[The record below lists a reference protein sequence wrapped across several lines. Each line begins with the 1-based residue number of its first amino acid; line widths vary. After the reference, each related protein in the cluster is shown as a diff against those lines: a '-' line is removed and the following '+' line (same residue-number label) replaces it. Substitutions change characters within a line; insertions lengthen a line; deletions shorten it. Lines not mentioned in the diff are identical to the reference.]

1 MPFKLVPFKLVPFN
15 SSRYDKAFAMD
26 AQLAAEGVADVEA
39 AVEIEAALEAVCG
52 QTPEKVAQWLETNLA
67 EASAGAAAATA
78 GAGTP
83 KSNKSSRSRRS
94 SGAGAAAGAAAAA
107 AAGVA
112 TPQSEGLPLP
122 VDSPVTML
130 IKARGGSAGGRAY
143 GGLSARVAQLHKALR
158 ATRQALLRERQRAV
172 HFQKMYAGCS
182 KVGLFFTGSGRSVS
196 VINAVVAYGYTKVQF
211 CS

>member
-1 MPFKLVPFKLVPFN
+1 
-15 SSRYDKAFAMD
+15 MD

-83 KSNKSSRSRRS
+83 KPNKSSRSRRS

-107 AAGVA
+107 AAR
-112 TPQSEGLPLP
+112 
-122 VDSPVTML
+122 
-130 IKARGGSAGGRAY
+130 RGALRAPRLGRAAGGRLVR
-143 GGLSARVAQLHKALR
+143 GGQ
-158 ATRQALLRERQRAV
+158 
-172 HFQKMYAGCS
+172 
-182 KVGLFFTGSGRSVS
+182 
-196 VINAVVAYGYTKVQF
+196 
-211 CS
+211 